1 MTKYSVREKGGEA
14 RSERGDRAEESNGAR
29 DQPFLPSPA
38 WFRMFKSPRKS
49 CQVFQLPSHA
59 SLIWLDPGPMS
70 GLKTVD
76 FGGLISPYWHHCMV
90 NCAVFLAQSQ
100 CPGKESQPK
109 VGQRLGRNQRR
120 TQAGLGGPMRTFARC
135 RHSTRVG
142 AESQIENTLSRTG
155 QIIDLV

>member
-1 MTKYSVREKGGEA
+1 MTKYSGRGKGGEA
-14 RSERGDRAEESNGAR
+14 RSEKRR
-29 DQPFLPSPA
+29 PSGGEQWSTGSTLFA
-38 WFRMFKSPRKS
+38 FACLVQNVQKST
-49 CQVFQLPSHA
+49 QVVSSVPVPSHA